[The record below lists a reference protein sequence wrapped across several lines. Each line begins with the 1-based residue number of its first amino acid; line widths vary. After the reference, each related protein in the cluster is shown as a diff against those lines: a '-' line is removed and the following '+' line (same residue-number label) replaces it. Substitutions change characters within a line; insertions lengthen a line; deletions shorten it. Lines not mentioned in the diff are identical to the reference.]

1 MKTTKGSKKFLQIT
15 IGSILFLLTLYFAFN
30 AYLGVTYAV
39 ELEAKCSGITIDQ
52 TDLFNIT
59 NLYPGQPPS
68 ESKQPLKI
76 KNTGNSDFQSSIT
89 SKLTSGDQKLFDVL
103 KLNILDDKGVAVYS
117 GSLGGLTGQSL
128 GTIGPRASKT
138 LGFTLELPA
147 DVDNS
152 YQNLSTSF
160 QFTIAASGGS
170 GDDGDDGDDG
180 DNGDDESNGGNENNE
195 NNENNAPPPSEE
207 PEEVIVPDKED
218 VLAPV
223 ETENPQ
229 MPNTGIPS
237 RLPYYLVG
245 SMAVFSGLLL
255 GFKKL

>member
-1 MKTTKGSKKFLQIT
+1 MKTKKRSRKFLQIT
-15 IGSILFLLTLYFAFN
+15 IGSILFLLTLYFVFN

-39 ELEAKCSGITIDQ
+39 ELKANDSGITIDQ

-76 KNTGNSDFQSSIT
+76 KNTGNSDFQCSIT

-103 KLNILDDKGVAVYS
+103 KLNILDDKGVAVYN
-117 GSLGGLTGQSL
+117 GSLGNLTEQSL
-128 GTIGPRASKT
+128 GTIRPRASKT
-138 LGFTLELPA
+138 LDFALELPA

-152 YQNLSTSF
+152 YQNLGTSF
-160 QFTIAASGGS
+160 QFTIVASGGS
-170 GDDGDDGDDG
+170 GDDGD
-180 DNGDDESNGGNENNE
+180 NGSNGGNGNND
-195 NNENNAPPPSEE
+195 NNGPPPSEE
-207 PEEVIVPDKED
+207 PEEVVVPDEED
-218 VLAPV
+218 VFAPV

-245 SMAVFSGLLL
+245 SMAVLSGLVL